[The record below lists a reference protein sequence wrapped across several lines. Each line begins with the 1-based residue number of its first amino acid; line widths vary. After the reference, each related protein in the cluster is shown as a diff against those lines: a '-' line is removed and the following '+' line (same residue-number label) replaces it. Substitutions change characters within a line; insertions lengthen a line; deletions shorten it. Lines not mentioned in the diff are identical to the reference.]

1 MSAPGQIVKTY
12 DYRSASGALLFQVCR
27 YDPKDFRQRRPDG
40 NGGWLWNLDGVSRFL
55 YRLPELLAADPAAWV
70 FVVEG
75 EKDADA
81 VAALGLVATC
91 SPGGAGNWKRLAG
104 DSALHG
110 RRVCILAHKDAA
122 GRAHAQDVAQWL
134 RGKADD
140 VRILE
145 LPDVGDV
152 HVKDA
157 SDWIE
162 AQDARE
168 PQDLAAALVEMAET
182 AMPWTPPLAE
192 AAAKSAATAVVPT
205 FLTVA
210 ELLRTYPVQR
220 EPVIDGLIRRGE
232 VGNVIS
238 GPKLYKSWLLMQL
251 ALCIVLGRDFLGFL
265 TKRGRVLLLDY
276 ELHAATLAKRL
287 YLMMTAMGV
296 TADEIGDRL
305 VIEPLRGRRLDV
317 HALGDYFAAIPARTF
332 DCVIVDP
339 LYRTFPD
346 DLDEN
351 SNANLASLYATLQ
364 RYAEALDAALIV
376 VHHLSKGDQSFKS
389 VTDLGS
395 GGGSQSR
402 AADAHLAIRPHAQEG
417 VGVLSGVL
425 RSWPPFDAYCIKRD
439 FPLWIEA
446 RDLDPLDLRR
456 PQPRR
461 AKALTEPAEPPPPA
475 WTVERFAAEILTDTP
490 QTRAAVLDSAI
501 RAGVPNVHQATRLL
515 ELAEATDKAF
525 RWRMPKDKRTY
536 FAAQRQPTLTGET
549 P

>member
-1 MSAPGQIVKTY
+1 VATILTRLDPPATIKIVTLPG
-12 DYRSASGALLFQVCR
+12 
-27 YDPKDFRQRRPDG
+27 
-40 NGGWLWNLDGVSRFL
+40 
-55 YRLPELLAADPAAWV
+55 LPEGGDICDWLSADGPMDAHDNDEIKGAI
-70 FVVEG
+70 EAL
-75 EKDADA
+75 ADA
-81 VAALGLVATC
+81 A
-91 SPGGAGNWKRLAG
+91 PIWK
-104 DSALHG
+104 
-110 RRVCILAHKDAA
+110 
-122 GRAHAQDVAQWL
+122 
-134 RGKADD
+134 
-140 VRILE
+140 
-145 LPDVGDV
+145 PD
-152 HVKDA
+152 
-157 SDWIE
+157 
-162 AQDARE
+162 
-168 PQDLAAALVEMAET
+168 P
-182 AMPWTPPLAE
+182 AE
-192 AAAKSAATAVVPT
+192 AAAKGAATAVVPT

-251 ALCIVLGRDFLGFL
+251 ALCVVLGRDFLGFL
-265 TKRGRVLLLDY
+265 TKMGRVLLLDY

-305 VIEPLRGRRLDV
+305 VVEPLRGRRLDV
-317 HALGDYFAAIPARTF
+317 AALGDYFAVIPARTF

-351 SNANLASLYATLQ
+351 SNANLAALYATLQ
-364 RYAEALDAALIV
+364 RYAEGLDAALIV

-425 RSWPPFDAYCIKRD
+425 RSFPPFDAYCIRRD

-461 AKALTEPAEPPPPA
+461 AKAPAVPTEPPPPA
-475 WTVERFAAEILTDTP
+475 WTVERFAAEILTDAP
-490 QTRAAVLDSAI
+490 QTRAAVLDAATE
-501 RAGVPNVHQATRLL
+501 AGVPNVHQATRLL
-515 ELAEATDKAF
+515 ELAEAADKAF
-525 RWRMPKDKRTY
+525 RWRIPKDKRTY
-536 FAAQRQPTLTGET
+536 FAALPQPTLIGET